1 MGQHRFLA
9 YHPHLT
15 FSDPDADR
23 FVSPNGKPDKELDED
38 ANALFGIGRKIY
50 QMFEGITSAAQLD
63 AALTEYAEF
72 IDAGRRLI
80 PEMLASGKLVLKGEP
95 SGQKDVDWTAIEDD
109 SVIGI
114 AWQVFEKT
122 KLKNEDFDNNYF
134 IMVMAIHA
142 LIEIDNA
149 LISLKLRESGA
160 VVAACEAANAL
171 SNLLALDSGDQK
183 LQEARRDLAYRGAIA
198 RIERDPKQKEKT
210 FIHECWQRWQQSPET
225 YASKAAFARDMLSKC
240 EHLTSQKK
248 IEDWCREWES
258 ETGTQPAQ

>member
-1 MGQHRFLA
+1 MGRHQFLA

-38 ANALFGIGRKIY
+38 TNALFGIGRKIY
-50 QMFEGITSAAQLD
+50 QMIEGITSTAQLD
-63 AALTEYAEF
+63 DALIEYEEF
-72 IDAGRRLI
+72 IDAVRRLL
-80 PEMLASGKLVLKGEP
+80 PEMLASGKLVLQGKRSSP
-95 SGQKDVDWTAIEDD
+95 KDVDWTTIEDD

-122 KLKNEDFDNNYF
+122 KIKHEAIDNNYY

-149 LISLKLRESGA
+149 LIALKLGESGA

-171 SNLLALDSGDQK
+171 SNLHALDSGDQK

-210 FIHECWQRWQQSPET
+210 FIYECWQRWQQSPET

-258 ETGTQPAQ
+258 ETVAQQAQ